1 MTDRSEDPM
10 RTEDLVRRT
19 ELQPGVTQ
27 LTLSR
32 PEKLNAL
39 TEPLV
44 AQFHEQLRALAADL
58 TCRVV
63 VLTGAGRGFC
73 AGLDL
78 GGFGTI
84 RGTEDFGRSQQ
95 TWATQR
101 AIAGLV
107 QQIRHLP
114 QPVIAAV
121 NGPAAGGGLA
131 LVCASDIRI
140 ATATAVFSTSF
151 IRIGVTGCDIG
162 TSWMLPRLVGAAR
175 AHELMLTS
183 RRFDADEALRIGLV
197 TDVVAPGALA
207 SAVSAMADSL
217 LAAPP
222 LSLSLTKQGMWL
234 ALEIP
239 SFDAMVEVEN
249 RQQVLTSATA
259 DASEAMSS
267 YVGHRP
273 ANYQN
278 R

>member
-1 MTDRSEDPM
+1 MTNPEGSIHDLVQ
-10 RTEDLVRRT
+10 RTEV
-19 ELQPGVTQ
+19 QPGVVQ

-32 PEKLNAL
+32 PDKLNAMN
-39 TEPLV
+39 EPLV
-44 AQFHEQLRALAADL
+44 GQLHRLLHEVAADP
-58 TCRVV
+58 TYRVV

-73 AGLDL
+73 SGLDL
-78 GGFGTI
+78 DGFGTI
-84 RGTEDFGRSQQ
+84 PGTEEFGRTHQ

-107 QQIRHLP
+107 QEIRRLP

-131 LVCASDIRI
+131 PVCAREIRI
-140 ATATAVFSTSF
+140 ASTTAVFSTSF
-151 IRIGVTGCDIG
+151 IRIGVSGCDIG

-183 RRFDADEALRIGLV
+183 RRIDAAEALRIGLV
-197 TDVVAPGALA
+197 TEVVELDALPDA
-207 SAVSAMADSL
+207 IAAMVDSL

-234 ALEIP
+234 ALEVP

-249 RQQVLTSATA
+249 RQQVLASATA
-259 DASEAMSS
+259 DAAEARAS
-267 YVGHRP
+267 YLGRRL
-273 ANYQN
+273 AEYSND
-278 R
+278 

>member
-1 MTDRSEDPM
+1 MEYTQMTERAD
-10 RTEDLVRRT
+10 DLV
-19 ELQPGVTQ
+19 LQSEPRPGVVQ

-32 PEKLNAL
+32 PDKLNAL
-39 TEPLV
+39 TQPLV
-44 AQFHEQLRALAADL
+44 TQFHEQLRALAADL

-63 VLTGAGRGFC
+63 VVTGAGRGFC

-78 GGFGTI
+78 GGFGTMP
-84 RGTEDFGRSQQ
+84 GTEDFGRSQQ

-101 AIAGLV
+101 AIAALV
-107 QQIRHLP
+107 QEIRRLP

-140 ATATAVFSTSF
+140 ASATAVFATSF

-162 TSWMLPRLVGAAR
+162 TSWLLPRLVGAAR

-183 RRFDADEALRIGLV
+183 RRFDAAEALRIGLV
-197 TDVVAPGALA
+197 AEVVEPDGLAGAVNDTIDA
-207 SAVSAMADSL
+207 L
-217 LAAPP
+217 LQAPP

-249 RQQVLTSATA
+249 RQQVLTSATE
-259 DASEAMSS
+259 DAREAMAS
-267 YVGHRP
+267 YLGRRP
-273 ANYQN
+273 ADYHN

>member
-1 MTDRSEDPM
+1 MTAD
-10 RTEDLVRRT
+10 DLVLRA
-19 ELQPGVTQ
+19 EPQPGVVQ
-27 LTLSR
+27 LTLCR
-32 PEKLNAL
+32 PEQLNAL
-39 TEPLV
+39 TAPLV
-44 AQFHEQLRALAADL
+44 SQLHAHLRDVAADPAG
-58 TCRVV
+58 RVV

-84 RGTEDFGRSQQ
+84 PGTEEFGRIQR

-101 AIAGLV
+101 AIAALV
-107 QQIRHLP
+107 QEIRRLP

-140 ATATAVFSTSF
+140 AAATAVFSTSF
-151 IRIGVTGCDIG
+151 IRIGVSGCDIG
-162 TSWMLPRLVGAAR
+162 TSWLLPRLVGAAR

-183 RRFDADEALRIGLV
+183 RRFDAAEALRIGLV
-197 TDVVAPGALA
+197 TDVVEPGALPG
-207 SAVSAMADSL
+207 AVAAMAGAL
-217 LAAPP
+217 LAVPP

-234 ALEIP
+234 ALEVP

-249 RQQVLTSATA
+249 RQQVLASATA
-259 DASEAMSS
+259 DAAEAMAS
-267 YVGHRP
+267 YRTRRP
-273 ANYQN
+273 AEYHN

>member
-1 MTDRSEDPM
+1 MAEQADGLIRPEEVVY
-10 RTEDLVRRT
+10 RTQ
-19 ELQPGVTQ
+19 LQPGVVQ

-39 TEPLV
+39 NEPLV
-44 AQFHEQLRALAADL
+44 AQLHAHLRALAADPAV
-58 TCRVV
+58 RVV

-84 RGTEDFGRSQQ
+84 PGTEEFGRTHR

-101 AIAGLV
+101 AIAALV
-107 QQIRHLP
+107 QEIRRLP

-140 ATATAVFSTSF
+140 AASTAVFSTSF
-151 IRIGVTGCDIG
+151 IRIGVSGCDIG
-162 TSWMLPRLVGAAR
+162 TSWLLPRLVGAAR

-183 RRFDADEALRIGLV
+183 RRFDAAEAVRIGLV
-197 TDVVAPGALA
+197 TSVLEPDALPGAVA
-207 SAVSAMADSL
+207 AMADSL

-234 ALEIP
+234 ALELP

-249 RQQVLTSATA
+249 RQQVLASETA
-259 DASEAMSS
+259 DAAEARAS
-267 YVGHRP
+267 YVARRP
-273 ANYQN
+273 AEYHN